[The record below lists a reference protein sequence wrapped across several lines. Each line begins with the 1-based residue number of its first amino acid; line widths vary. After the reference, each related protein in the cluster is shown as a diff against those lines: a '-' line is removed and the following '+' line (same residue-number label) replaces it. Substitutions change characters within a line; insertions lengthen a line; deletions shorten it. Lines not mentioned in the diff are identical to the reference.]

1 MKVCCILNAKS
12 GGADLVGH
20 GAIVDLFSR
29 HGVRVDI
36 FKMRNGNSVVDLA
49 KHAVEQNY
57 DIIVAGG
64 GDGTV
69 NAVATALMGH
79 PSIHLGVLPLGT
91 LNHFARDLDIPIDV
105 ARAVDIICAGHSKAI
120 DVGVVNG
127 CHFLNNSSVGLYP
140 AIVRLR
146 ESLQTAGYSKWW
158 AALLSSLRILSKFRR
173 FDLEVQPS
181 DGPFIKRK
189 TALLFVGNNAYE
201 TAVTKLG
208 TRTAIDRGRLW
219 INLPISQTRMGFILG
234 LVALV
239 FQREKPA
246 DTLIFEATSLKVSS
260 KKRLLTVAADGEI
273 LHLKPPLNYRILPKA
288 LNVLV
293 PVPRSEA

>member
-1 MKVCCILNAKS
+1 LKVCCILNAKS

-120 DVGVVNG
+120 DVGVVND